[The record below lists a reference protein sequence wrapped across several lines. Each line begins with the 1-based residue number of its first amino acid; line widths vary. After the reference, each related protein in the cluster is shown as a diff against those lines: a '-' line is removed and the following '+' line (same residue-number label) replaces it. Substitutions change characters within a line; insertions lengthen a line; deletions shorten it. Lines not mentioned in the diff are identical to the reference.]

1 MKHLKGVTICREI
14 HGIAN
19 ERRNRKMD
27 TTEELRLIR
36 KAVRGN
42 PDAYGR
48 LIVLYQE
55 YLYKIAFLYMKNEQ
69 DALDLVGS
77 TILKGFQNIRTL
89 KKPEWFKTW
98 LTRILINTAKDEL
111 KKIIYY
117 DEIDENRLSHRYKA
131 VSLEEQLDLNSA
143 IERLPEKYRMVIVLK
158 YFSELSVRE
167 IAYIMSAPEGTI
179 KAYLSR
185 ARDELKK
192 TLKEDYFYAG

>member
-1 MKHLKGVTICREI
+1 
-14 HGIAN
+14 
-19 ERRNRKMD
+19 MD
-27 TTEELRLIR
+27 KTEELRLIR

-111 KKIIYY
+111 KKIIHY
-117 DEIDENRLSHRYKA
+117 DEIDENTLSRRYQT
-131 VSLEEQLDLNSA
+131 VTPEEQMDLNSA

-158 YFSELSVRE
+158 YFRDLSVHE
-167 IAYIMSAPEGTI
+167 ISYIMNAPEGTV

>member
-1 MKHLKGVTICREI
+1 
-14 HGIAN
+14 
-19 ERRNRKMD
+19 MD
-27 TTEELRLIR
+27 KTEELRLIR

-111 KKIIYY
+111 KK
-117 DEIDENRLSHRYKA
+117 SSTMMK
-131 VSLEEQLDLNSA
+131 S
-143 IERLPEKYRMVIVLK
+143 M
-158 YFSELSVRE
+158 
-167 IAYIMSAPEGTI
+167 
-179 KAYLSR
+179 
-185 ARDELKK
+185 K
-192 TLKEDYFYAG
+192 TRCPADIRP

>member
-1 MKHLKGVTICREI
+1 
-14 HGIAN
+14 
-19 ERRNRKMD
+19 MD
-27 TTEELRLIR
+27 KTEELRLIR

-117 DEIDENRLSHRYKA
+117 DEIDEKACEKGGRHRRCCRCRGRIPLPRRVCEVPQRQTERKRPCRCFCLCKERYR
-131 VSLEEQLDLNSA
+131 SRGLN
-143 IERLPEKYRMVIVLK
+143 Y
-158 YFSELSVRE
+158 
-167 IAYIMSAPEGTI
+167 G
-179 KAYLSR
+179 
-185 ARDELKK
+185 
-192 TLKEDYFYAG
+192 

>member
-1 MKHLKGVTICREI
+1 
-14 HGIAN
+14 
-19 ERRNRKMD
+19 MD
-27 TTEELRLIR
+27 KTEELRLIR

-111 KKIIYY
+111 KKIIHY
-117 DEIDENRLSHRYKA
+117 DEIDENTLSRRYQT
-131 VSLEEQLDLNSA
+131 VTPEEQMDLNSA

-158 YFSELSVRE
+158 YFSDLSVHE
-167 IAYIMSAPEGTI
+167 IAYIMNAPEGTV

>member
-1 MKHLKGVTICREI
+1 
-14 HGIAN
+14 
-19 ERRNRKMD
+19 MD
-27 TTEELRLIR
+27 KTEELRLIR

-111 KKIIYY
+111 KKIIHY
-117 DEIDENRLSHRYKA
+117 DEIDENTLSRRYQT
-131 VSLEEQLDLNSA
+131 VTPEEQMDG
-143 IERLPEKYRMVIVLK
+143 P
-158 YFSELSVRE
+158 
-167 IAYIMSAPEGTI
+167 MSRKSTN
-179 KAYLSR
+179 
-185 ARDELKK
+185 
-192 TLKEDYFYAG
+192 